1 MCFGGSKITNIPE
14 NLFKNNKNV
23 INFSRSFSGCEGLT
37 SLPENLFK
45 NNVNVIDFSIAFN
58 ECKGLMSIPKNLFK
72 SNVNVTNFFGTFENC
87 ENLTNI
93 PEEIIEEVKKLR
105 EKGTC
110 ILSFMFHG
118 CISASNYSSIPNYIK
133 SY

>member
-1 MCFGGSKITNIPE
+1 ME
-14 NLFKNNKNV
+14 
-23 INFSRSFSGCEGLT
+23 CEGLT

-45 NNVNVIDFSIAFN
+45 NNVNATNFALAFSG
-58 ECKGLMSIPKNLFK
+58 CKGLISIPKKLFK
-72 SNVNVTNFFGTFENC
+72 ENVNVTSFAATFQNC
-87 ENLTNI
+87 ESLTNI

-110 ILSFMFHG
+110 FLSFMFHG